1 MSSGAKL
8 AMVHATSSLRLGG
21 LLFGGLL
28 IGSLALLGATTSPA
42 AARTTVSVQ
51 DDVKAHSLIGS
62 YLAGRFAKSQNDVG
76 RAATY
81 YSDALTFDPNNE
93 VLIEQAF
100 IMEASAGNWDRVAD
114 LADLLIT
121 HQPQNRL
128 ARLFLGLSAFKGGQ
142 YAKADAQFIA
152 GGSGPIG
159 ELTTALMRAWV
170 KRAENKT
177 GEALDLLDAP
187 RQAEWAQFYL
197 RYHRGLI
204 ADSAGR
210 QSDARAAYAR
220 VLKQDSRTLRTTLAY
235 ARHAAHAGDIK
246 LAKSILREYI
256 RKSPGGA
263 HPLAA
268 ELQAE
273 IEAGKPTDLILTKP
287 IDGMTEVLYGLGEAL
302 TTEGGVSIG
311 VIYLQL
317 ALFLDPHQPLAL
329 AALAHA
335 YETLRDYDAALST
348 YDRIKPGTPLQ
359 DAIDV
364 RKAFNLNSLDRVD
377 EAKAMLEGVATRS
390 PSELAPLDALGNIL
404 RARKRYDDA
413 ITYYTKAIE
422 LIAKPERQH
431 WSYYYSRGT
440 CYERVKQWPKAEAD
454 LKKALALSPDQPLA
468 LNYLGYSWI
477 DQGKNLKQGLELI
490 EKAVSLKPDD
500 GYIVDSLGWAHY
512 RMGHYDEAVRLL
524 ERAVELRPD
533 DPVLND
539 HLGDALWRV
548 GRVREARFQWDQA
561 LTLGPETEEV
571 DKIRKKISSGLP
583 SVTENRLPK
592 KAKAASREVRR
603 VKRVESSPRPDTL
616 Q

>member
-1 MSSGAKL
+1 MRLRNKPAVLFSSRLIIAAAL
-8 AMVHATSSLRLGG
+8 AAGLGVAPA
-21 LLFGGLL
+21 
-28 IGSLALLGATTSPA
+28 LARSGEAPDTGATT
-42 AARTTVSVQ
+42 AR
-51 DDVKAHSLIGS
+51 SLVGS
-62 YLAGRFAKSQNDVG
+62 YLSGRFAKSQNEITE
-76 RAATY
+76 AANY
-81 YSDALTFDPNNE
+81 YSTALTYDPSNE
-93 VLIEQAF
+93 VLVEQAF
-100 IMEASAGNWDRVAD
+100 IMEASAGNWDRAAD
-114 LADLLIT
+114 LADQLIV

-142 YAKADAQFIA
+142 LAKADAQFIA

-170 KRAENKT
+170 KRAENRIN
-177 GEALDLLDAP
+177 EALDLLDAP

-197 RYHRGLI
+197 RYHRALI

-210 QSDARAAYAR
+210 TNDARASYQR

-235 ARHAAHAGDIK
+235 ARHAAHAGDAK
-246 LAKSILREYI
+246 LAKSILREYM
-256 RKSPGGA
+256 RKSNGA
-263 HPLAA
+263 PHPLAQD
-268 ELQAE
+268 LLDK
-273 IEAGKPTDLILTKP
+273 IETGSTPALLVTEP
-287 IDGMTEVLYGLGEAL
+287 IDGMAEVLYGLGEAL

-317 ALFLDPHQPLAL
+317 SLFLDPKQPLAL

-335 YETLRDYDAALST
+335 YETMRDHSAALQT
-348 YDRIKPGTPLQ
+348 YERIPAGTPLQ
-359 DAIDV
+359 NAIDV
-364 RKAFNLNSLDRVD
+364 RRAFNLNSLDQVD
-377 EAKAMLEGVATRS
+377 AAKAMLEQVAART
-390 PSELAPLDALGNIL
+390 PGDIAPLDALGNIL
-404 RARKRYDDA
+404 RARKRYDEA
-413 ITYYTKAIE
+413 IVYYSKAID

-431 WSYYYSRGT
+431 WTYFYSRGT
-440 CYERVKQWPKAEAD
+440 CYERTKQWPKAEAD
-454 LKKALALSPDQPLA
+454 LKKALALSPDQPLV

-512 RMGHYDEAVRLL
+512 RLGRYDEAVRHL

-548 GRVREARFQWDQA
+548 GRQREARFQWDQA
-561 LTLGPETEEV
+561 LSLGPEPEETE
-571 DKIRKKISSGLP
+571 KIRKKLSVGLP
-583 SVTENRLPK
+583 AVTEARPARK
-592 KAKAASREVRR
+592 TKSASREVKRF
-603 VKRVESSPRPDTL
+603 KRVENSNSPDLL